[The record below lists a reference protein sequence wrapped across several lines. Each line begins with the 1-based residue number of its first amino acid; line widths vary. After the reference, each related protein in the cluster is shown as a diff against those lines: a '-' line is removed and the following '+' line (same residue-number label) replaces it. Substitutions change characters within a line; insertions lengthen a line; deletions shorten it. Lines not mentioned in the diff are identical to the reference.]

1 MKLCKDGYYFMYTT
15 VYRNIKQTERY
26 EWYVSEIRTLKLS
39 NRTDNLTYE
48 IFLNLS
54 NFGLKV

>member
-1 MKLCKDGYYFMYTT
+1 MYTT

-48 IFLNLS
+48 VIS
-54 NFGLKV
+54 KVQY